1 MVNHALICIVNFFIF
16 WKNPILHLL
25 DILLINY
32 FYTTKRKMADAS
44 LLLSH
49 CVNSLANF
57 VKLSFFNDKRGP
69 QMPTLATEEKY
80 V

>member
-1 MVNHALICIVNFFIF
+1 
-16 WKNPILHLL
+16 
-25 DILLINY
+25 
-32 FYTTKRKMADAS
+32 MADAL
-44 LLLSH
+44 LLLSN